1 MSQNSTRLVL
11 IGVVVLALILTII
24 FGVLASRPA
33 PPPSPTVD
41 LGRVQTQAVLTFA
54 NGLTSTAAAV
64 PTNTATET
72 PPPTETPV
80 AAVPT
85 GPTSSVSATPSCYKL
100 KFVQDVTI
108 PDNTL
113 MTPAEV
119 FTKTWQVQNN
129 GTCAW
134 KPGFQM
140 ILIGGSAM
148 GGSPF
153 TVPTTVNPGAK
164 FEISIKMVAPTNQTG
179 VIQGTWRMTDG
190 SGNQFGDALTVVIV
204 IPAGTAVPGAT
215 ATP

>member
-1 MSQNSTRLVL
+1 MWQNNTRLVL
-11 IGVVVLALILTII
+11 IAILVLAVILTVV
-24 FGVLASRPA
+24 FGVLASRQA

-41 LGRVQTQAVLTFA
+41 IGGVQTEAVQAFA
-54 NGLTSTAAAV
+54 EGLTSTALAL
-64 PTNTATET
+64 PSATITST
-72 PPPTETPV
+72 PQPTETV
-80 AAVPT
+80 VQAAAT
-85 GPTSSVSATPSCYKL
+85 GPTSAVSATPSCYKL
-100 KFVQDVTI
+100 KFLQDLTI

-119 FTKTWQVQNN
+119 FTKSWQVQNS

-140 ILIGGSAM
+140 VLIGGLAM

-153 TVPTTVNPGAK
+153 TLDTTINPGAK
-164 FEISIKMVAPTNQTG
+164 YEISIKMAAPTNQTG

-190 SGNQFGDALTVVIV
+190 QANQFGDALTVIIV
-204 IPAGTAVPGAT
+204 IPVGTAAPGAT